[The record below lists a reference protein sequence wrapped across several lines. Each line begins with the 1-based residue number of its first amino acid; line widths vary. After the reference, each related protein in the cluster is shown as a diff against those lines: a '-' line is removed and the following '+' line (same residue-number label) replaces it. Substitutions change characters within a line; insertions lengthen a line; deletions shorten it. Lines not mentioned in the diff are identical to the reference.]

1 MPIEDGAGGDLF
13 RRLIEAAPDAMVV
26 VDERGVIAFVNT
38 QTEALFGYTRE
49 ELLGQPIEILI
60 PDRFRTTHVAHRSK
74 FLAAPRARP
83 MGSGL
88 ELFGR
93 RKSGEE
99 FPVEISLSPLETPRG
114 RLVSGAIRDVSERR
128 RIEAAV
134 KLANQHLSNAVES
147 FQGALGLFDADD
159 RLVLCNSTYRLMFA
173 RGMRGELTG
182 RRHEELVDA
191 NVGAGAFEL
200 GDLTADALRQRWQ
213 AYHEN
218 PSGSL
223 ELRTK
228 DGRTVRVVD
237 RQTPDRGRVSTTWD
251 ITADIE
257 RQIELVA
264 ARALAEQASA
274 AKSEFLSSMSHELRT
289 PLNAVLGFAQLL
301 QRDKKAPLNER
312 QQERLGHVIK
322 GGEHLLR
329 LIDDVLDLSRI
340 EAGRVTISLE
350 PVNITE
356 VLTEVKATIDPMASR
371 AGVDLVVTPVPE
383 GVPRV
388 LADRTRFS
396 QILMNYGS
404 NAIKYGHRGG
414 HATLTTS
421 IRQGWVRVGLTDDGP
436 GIPIEKQDKIFQPF
450 QRAGQETGTIE
461 GTGIGLAIS
470 KRLAEI
476 MGGRVGF
483 HSVPGQGSEF
493 WVELVVHQVAPRE
506 ATMARSESYTQSS
519 LRSGG
524 HGERHVVVYVEDNPS
539 NIAFMEDFLA
549 DFERITL
556 VVAPTA
562 EIGIELARARPP
574 DLVLM
579 DINLPGMSGFEALE
593 KLREWPETRNIPV
606 VALTAAAMLRDS
618 RRVEEAGFYRYLTK
632 PVKLDELSQ
641 VLEELLVRH

>member
-1 MPIEDGAGGDLF
+1 
-13 RRLIEAAPDAMVV
+13 LIEAAPDAMVV
-26 VDERGVIAFVNT
+26 VDERGTIAFVNT
-38 QTEALFGYTRE
+38 QTEALFGYTRD

-60 PDRFRTTHVAHRSK
+60 PERFRTAHIAHRSR
-74 FLAAPRARP
+74 FLAEPRARP

-93 RKSGEE
+93 KKSAEE
-99 FPVEISLSPLETPRG
+99 FPVEISLSPLETANG

-147 FQGALGLFDADD
+147 FQGALALFDADD

-200 GDLTADALRQRWQ
+200 GDLTPDALRQRWQ

-218 PSGSL
+218 PTGSL

-228 DGRTVRVVD
+228 DGRTVRVID

-257 RQIELVA
+257 RQNELVA

-301 QRDKKAPLNER
+301 QRDKKAPLNAR

-350 PVNITE
+350 PVNVAE
-356 VLTEVKATIDPMASR
+356 VLVEVKATMDPLASR
-371 AGVDLVVTPVPE
+371 AGIDLVVAPVPE
-383 GVPRV
+383 SLPRV
-388 LADRTRFS
+388 LADRTRFA

-414 HATLTTS
+414 HVTLTTS
-421 IRQGWVRVGLTDDGP
+421 DCEGSVRVGMTDDGP

-483 HSVPGQGSEF
+483 HSVPGHGSQF

-506 ATMARSESYTQSS
+506 AASARGESHAASS
-519 LRSGG
+519 PLIGG
-524 HGERHVVVYVEDNPS
+524 HGERHVVVYIEDNPS

-556 VVAPTA
+556 IVAPTA

-579 DINLPGMSGFEALE
+579 DIHLPGMSGFEALE

-632 PVKLDELSQ
+632 PVKIDELSQ
-641 VLEELLVRH
+641 VLEELLVRR